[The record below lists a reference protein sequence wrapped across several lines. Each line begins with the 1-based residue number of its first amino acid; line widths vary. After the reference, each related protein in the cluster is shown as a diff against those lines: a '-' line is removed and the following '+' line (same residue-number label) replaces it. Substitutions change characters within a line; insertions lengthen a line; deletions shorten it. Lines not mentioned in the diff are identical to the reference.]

1 MTDLAKKPPPTT
13 DSEDGDALWQ
23 GVAGTVRPLKTG
35 KNRVLDHDDTV
46 IHEVS
51 KTTPSD
57 TFDTPP
63 TSKKAKARRNAPVI
77 PPQARPKST
86 EISHGLAAG
95 VDKCTNLRLIRGQ
108 IPIEA
113 TLDLHGH
120 NRATAHR
127 ALDAF
132 IDAAYASGKRCVL
145 VVTGKGLRIDTGE
158 IGVLRQAVPDWLNGA
173 RLRPRILAFAHAI
186 PRDGGQGALY
196 VLLKRQR

>member
-1 MTDLAKKPPPTT
+1 MAKKQPPTS
-13 DSEDGDALWQ
+13 DAEDGDALWR
-23 GVAGTVRPLKTG
+23 GVAGTVRPLKSG
-35 KNRVLDHDDTV
+35 KNRILDHDDTIIQGDQGV
-46 IHEVS
+46 EKVS
-51 KTTPSD
+51 PSN
-57 TFDTPP
+57 TFDAPIAP
-63 TSKKAKARRNAPVI
+63 KKAKAQRNVPVI

-95 VDKCTNLRLIRGQ
+95 VDKRTNLRLIRGQ

-132 IDAAYASGKRCVL
+132 IDAAYGSGKRCVL